1 VDGVW
6 DDQEDEVLQH
16 ALWSA
21 GEAINTEPWEA
32 DTLLAAFE
40 FVTALAIHSY
50 RPAHHGR
57 PYQVLLQAMFRC
69 VCTRRSFSPAIDSL
83 IRGLVFWWLGWAPQ
97 GCGCVTDAHHWA
109 GSRTRA
115 S

>member
-21 GEAINTEPWEA
+21 GEAPHWEA

-40 FVTALAIHSY
+40 DMTALAIHSY
-50 RPAHHGR
+50 GPAQMPEYHYR
-57 PYQVLLQAMFRC
+57 MVRAFLRCALLHYSTASGS
-69 VCTRRSFSPAIDSL
+69 CT
-83 IRGLVFWWLGWAPQ
+83 
-97 GCGCVTDAHHWA
+97 
-109 GSRTRA
+109 
-115 S
+115 